1 MPRNSKQICPKRN
14 PMKNSL
20 IILLVLTSALHADK
34 KPKRNVSVVDTPPS
48 TGIKTDVNGHLQVEH
63 TGIVTLTKKGQRASY
78 HIVGANVY
86 GGNFTEGL
94 WTIANPFGQPPA
106 DAGKNPFGDPPA
118 GNPFAPKPV
127 AGDGDKPLALSDDG
141 ERILL
146 HLSAPE
152 ANYND
157 QTIRWFNVALHK
169 DAKLRFVEPV
179 KDQNDSAKTDIG
191 GHLLI
196 ESTGIKTIF
205 VDSWPPSA
213 TYRDRG
219 KSSPKIA
226 YATLII
232 KTLDPF
238 VRSGKIKIKKPPLT
252 PEQRAERAR
261 RLLESG
267 AGFIDSNNSSGPNT
281 ETEES
286 DNGIRAR
293 DDKGKTRIEGIKP

>member
-1 MPRNSKQICPKRN
+1 
-14 PMKNSL
+14 MKNSL
-20 IILLVLTSALHADK
+20 IILLLLTSALHADK
-34 KPKRNVSVVDTPPS
+34 KPKRNVSVADTPPS
-48 TGIKTDVNGHLQVEH
+48 TGIKTDVGGHLMIEGSGIKTDIGGH
-63 TGIVTLTKKGQRASY
+63 LMIENTGIVTLTKKGQRASY

-127 AGDGDKPLALSDDG
+127 AGDGDKPLALRG
-141 ERILL
+141 GGGRILL
-146 HLSAPE
+146 HLSAPDVD
-152 ANYND
+152 YND

-179 KDQNDSAKTDIG
+179 KEQDGSAKTDIG
-191 GHLLI
+191 GHLMI
-196 ESTGIKTIF
+196 ENTGIKTIF

-213 TYRDRG
+213 AYSDRG

-226 YATLII
+226 HGALII
-232 KTLDPF
+232 KTLDPL

-261 RLLESG
+261 RLLEAG
-267 AGFIDSNNSSGPNT
+267 GGFIDSNNSSDRPSDKAEA
-281 ETEES
+281 ETS
-286 DNGIRAR
+286 DER
-293 DDKGKTRIEGIKP
+293 K